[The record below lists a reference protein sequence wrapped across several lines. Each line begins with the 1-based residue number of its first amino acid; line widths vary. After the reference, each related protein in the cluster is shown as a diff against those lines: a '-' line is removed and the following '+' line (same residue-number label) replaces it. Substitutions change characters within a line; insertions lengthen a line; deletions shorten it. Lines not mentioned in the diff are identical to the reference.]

1 MLSGWVAVEELL
13 SEVDV
18 DCSSVAFNGKT
29 VLMPPRAMHSYNTR
43 TIVASRRHNL
53 LRYHPEYEARLFK
66 YSLRGFWIAD
76 RELKTREIKAE
87 TLEYAKKVLLKNPER
102 PRLDV
107 QGALLLITA
116 SIYPEVR
123 EQLKILRVP
132 FLPFFLSLSHRTNI
146 NNTIH
151 DPPLCALFISL
162 SLYLSLYLYLSLSLY
177 LYLSFLSL
185 LCVCVSLMH

>member
-1 MLSGWVAVEELL
+1 
-13 SEVDV
+13 VDV

-29 VLMPPRAMHSYNTR
+29 VLMSPRAMHSYNTR

-123 EQLKILRVP
+123 QQLKVLRVP

>member
-29 VLMPPRAMHSYNTR
+29 VLMSPRAMHSYNTR

-123 EQLKILRVP
+123 QQLKVLRVP